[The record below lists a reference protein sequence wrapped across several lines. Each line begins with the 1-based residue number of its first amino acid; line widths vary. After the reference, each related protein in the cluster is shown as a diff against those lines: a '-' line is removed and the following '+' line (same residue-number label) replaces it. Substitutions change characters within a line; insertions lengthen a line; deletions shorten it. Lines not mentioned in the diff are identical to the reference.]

1 MSTKF
6 KLKQI
11 IRRHFM
17 KLGLKRDEVKLVDY
31 SLEWN
36 EEFQQTRKAIEEHTG
51 LAAERIEHIGS
62 TAIKDMPAK
71 PIIDILVGVDNLKKV
86 DESLLRD
93 FSKAGFL
100 RLKVERPEE
109 KVLAKFTNDTYQ
121 EKTHFVHLVDYQK
134 DLWHNLLFFRDYL
147 NANEA
152 VKHRYMKLKQ
162 EYINNT
168 ATGLNIND
176 YTKYKEDFVK
186 NIFSIRNNN

>member
-1 MSTKF
+1 
-6 KLKQI
+6 
-11 IRRHFM
+11 M
-17 KLGLKRDEVKLVDY
+17 KLGLKRDEIKLVDY

-36 EEFQQTRKAIEEHTG
+36 EEFQQTRKAIEEQTG

-93 FSKAGFL
+93 FSKVGFL

-109 KVLAKFTNDTYQ
+109 KVLAKFTDDTYQ
-121 EKTHFVHLVDYQK
+121 EKTHFIHLVNYQK
-134 DLWHNLLFFRDYL
+134 DLWNNLLFFRDYL
-147 NANEA
+147 NTNEE

-186 NIFSIRNNN
+186 NILSIRNNN

>member
-1 MSTKF
+1 
-6 KLKQI
+6 
-11 IRRHFM
+11 M
-17 KLGLKRDEVKLVDY
+17 KLGLKRDEIKLVDY

-36 EEFQQTRKAIEEHTG
+36 EEFQQTRKAIEEQTG

-93 FSKAGFL
+93 FSKVGFL

-109 KVLAKFTNDTYQ
+109 KVLAKFTDDTYQ
-121 EKTHFVHLVDYQK
+121 EKTHFIHLVDYQK
-134 DLWHNLLFFRDYL
+134 DLWNNLLFFRDYL
-147 NANEA
+147 NANEE

-186 NIFSIRNNN
+186 NILSIRNNN

>member
-1 MSTKF
+1 
-6 KLKQI
+6 
-11 IRRHFM
+11 M

-36 EEFQQTRKAIEEHTG
+36 EEFQQTRKAIEERTG

-109 KVLAKFTNDTYQ
+109 KVLAKFTDDTYQ
-121 EKTHFVHLVDYQK
+121 KKTHFVHLVDYQK

-152 VKHRYMKLKQ
+152 VKHRCMKLKQ

-186 NIFSIRNNN
+186 NIFNIRNNN